1 MNKTPEKAKVNS
13 SKKCKQLYDTIEEG
27 DSITVHTTVEAFY
40 SNYAGNPHLSLEPGV
55 AAIVQRVKRPN
66 VRYSKAY
73 KDVSVVVN
81 FFSPATGREETA
93 SVWYQNIDKVIEAGE
108 NNESN

>member
-1 MNKTPEKAKVNS
+1 MNQTPEKAKVNS
-13 SKKCKQLYDTIEEG
+13 SKKCKQLYDTIKEG

-40 SNYAGNPHLSLEPGV
+40 SNYGPRPYLALEPNV
-55 AAIVQRVKRPN
+55 EAKVFAVKSTN

-93 SVWYQNIDKVIEAGE
+93 SVWYQNIDKVIEAKE